1 VIATT
6 EGIAGVA
13 DGINEDGL
21 AVSLAFGGRAVTGPG
36 FGIPLI
42 LRYLL
47 EVCDRVPVAVRVLLR
62 VPSHMSYNV
71 TIVDRKGEHATVHV
85 APDRP
90 AIATRKRVATNHQ
103 RRIEWPEQARF
114 SRTLERQRHLESLLA
129 DPALRAEEL
138 IRSFLEPPLFST
150 EYQRQ
155 FGTVYTAA
163 YRLIEAS
170 LALHWREGAPWRH
183 SFSSFLEN
191 RRPVR
196 YALGD
201 LGAGPP
207 IASEV
212 FDLLEQLE
220 AMTCSRG
227 WPFSTSFASALA
239 DGIRRGELADWERF
253 AALWARAAR
262 PSPRRGRSP

>member
-129 DPALRAEEL
+129 DPGPAGRGADPEL
-138 IRSFLEPPLFST
+138 S
-150 EYQRQ
+150 
-155 FGTVYTAA
+155 
-163 YRLIEAS
+163 
-170 LALHWREGAPWRH
+170 
-183 SFSSFLEN
+183 
-191 RRPVR
+191 
-196 YALGD
+196 
-201 LGAGPP
+201 
-207 IASEV
+207 
-212 FDLLEQLE
+212 
-220 AMTCSRG
+220 
-227 WPFSTSFASALA
+227 
-239 DGIRRGELADWERF
+239 
-253 AALWARAAR
+253 RAAPLQHR
-262 PSPRRGRSP
+262 IPASVRDGLYGGLSSHRG